1 MFRHFATLVNDPK
14 ELFNAHPFELVWL
27 LEEVWRNPENNDP
40 NKPLGH
46 PDRRSNLQAMA
57 SYNDEWPP
65 LSGGLGRIII
75 TTAGGDETLRRFRWD
90 HLIYAYMIENTRVY
104 EIFRRVP
111 CTSSCMA
118 RSSAP
123 RRMRASVAAQHG
135 GAVFQ
140 GRRAVLHRL
149 GQQPHAS
156 GPAGEPAQPI
166 PAHVRHGAQPRWRR
180 RQAVSLR
187 AAPTRRTT
195 NSSPRSRSSC
205 AKSGSE

>member
-104 EIFRRVP
+104 EIFRRAVYEFMHGEKIGTP
-111 CTSSCMA
+111 TDQSQQWLRNTEELFSRTARRFSSA
-118 RSSAP
+118 RSTATSVRTCRRTVATHTIACSGWSSTTVAP
-123 RRMRASVAAQHG
+123 TAS
-135 GAVFQ
+135 
-140 GRRAVLHRL
+140 R
-149 GQQPHAS
+149 
-156 GPAGEPAQPI
+156 I
-166 PAHVRHGAQPRWRR
+166 PTC
-180 RQAVSLR
+180 
-187 AAPTRRTT
+187 APTRRTT